1 MNGSTTDTDPPK
13 TGRRPGWRALLWLLA
28 LAALT
33 AAGFWSWHNRDR
45 VLSRLPALTGEQAPE
60 GPSLDA
66 RLSALES
73 AVEALR
79 QEQRQQSRRQMDNS
93 AALGVV
99 REELFGVRDRA
110 ALLEQTIEQATA
122 RTLRAE
128 HLFRLDEVELLLSLG
143 QQRLAL
149 ADDLASAIQAYSLA
163 AQSLSRMSEPRYVTL
178 RQTLDQE
185 LAALR
190 ALPPDP
196 RAKAAGELDA
206 LEAALATLPIRA
218 HELANE
224 ADRSRLSRLLGQL
237 VQVRPVGD
245 ELALR
250 AEDRSA
256 GLTAVQ
262 LQLAMA
268 RLALSRRD
276 RDAFVH
282 ALGRIDAWL
291 KRLYFESP
299 ERIALQ
305 ERLLLLADL
314 PLAID
319 VPVLGST
326 LEQLRQ
332 HRDGA
337 LTSSAP
343 ADDAAPP
350 Q

>member
-163 AQSLSRMSEPRYVTL
+163 AQSL
-178 RQTLDQE
+178 
-185 LAALR
+185 
-190 ALPPDP
+190 
-196 RAKAAGELDA
+196 
-206 LEAALATLPIRA
+206 
-218 HELANE
+218 
-224 ADRSRLSRLLGQL
+224 
-237 VQVRPVGD
+237 
-245 ELALR
+245 
-250 AEDRSA
+250 
-256 GLTAVQ
+256 
-262 LQLAMA
+262 
-268 RLALSRRD
+268 
-276 RDAFVH
+276 
-282 ALGRIDAWL
+282 
-291 KRLYFESP
+291 
-299 ERIALQ
+299 
-305 ERLLLLADL
+305 
-314 PLAID
+314 
-319 VPVLGST
+319 
-326 LEQLRQ
+326 
-332 HRDGA
+332 
-337 LTSSAP
+337 
-343 ADDAAPP
+343 
-350 Q
+350 

>member
-1 MNGSTTDTDPPK
+1 MNGPTTDTEPPES
-13 TGRRPGWRALLWLLA
+13 RRRFGWRALLWLLV
-28 LAALT
+28 LAAL
-33 AAGFWSWHNRDR
+33 AVGGFWVWHNRATI
-45 VLSRLPALTGEQAPE
+45 LPWLPAMTGEPAPE
-60 GPSLDA
+60 GPSPEA

-73 AVEALR
+73 AVEAIRL
-79 QEQRQQSRRQMDNS
+79 EQRQQSRRQSDNS
-93 AALGVV
+93 AALGVI

-143 QQRLAL
+143 EQRLEL
-149 ADDLASAIQAYSLA
+149 ADDLASAIQAYTLA

-206 LEAALATLPIRA
+206 VEAALATLPVRENA
-218 HELANE
+218 LTSET
-224 ADRSRLSRLLGQL
+224 DRSRLSRLLGQL

-268 RLALSRRD
+268 RLALERRD
-276 RDAFVH
+276 REAFAH
-282 ALGRIDAWL
+282 AVGRIDAWL

-299 ERIALQ
+299 ERVALQ
-305 ERLLLLADL
+305 ARLKALADL
-314 PLAID
+314 PLALD

-337 LTSSAP
+337 IPPPAP
-343 ADDAAPP
+343 VDDDAPL